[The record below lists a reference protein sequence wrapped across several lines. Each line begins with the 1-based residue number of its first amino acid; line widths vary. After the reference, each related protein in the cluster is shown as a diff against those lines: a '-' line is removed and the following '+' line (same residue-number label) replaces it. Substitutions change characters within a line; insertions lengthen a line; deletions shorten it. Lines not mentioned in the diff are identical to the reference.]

1 MGKVCPLLILE
12 LYMPKIDIDTIP
24 QSNTTGYP
32 APFDTE
38 VAGRYWRRL
47 APPSGLTMLGA
58 SHVVLKPG
66 AWSSQR
72 HWHDGEDELVIM
84 LSGEA
89 VLIED
94 EGETVLRSGDVAA
107 FPMGIA
113 NGHNLQNRSDSDC
126 VFIAISAGD
135 KDSGGAYS
143 DIDMTF
149 SKDGYFHKD
158 GTRYATERLP

>member
-1 MGKVCPLLILE
+1 
-12 LYMPKIDIDTIP
+12 MPKIDIAAIE
-24 QSNTTGYP
+24 QSNAIGYP
-32 APFDTE
+32 APFNE
-38 VAGRYWRRL
+38 PVQGRYWRRL
-47 APPSGLTMLGA
+47 APAGGLSLMGA
-58 SHVVLKPG
+58 SHVALKPG

-94 EGETVLRSGDVAA
+94 EGETLLRGGDVAA
-107 FPMGIA
+107 FAAGVQ
-113 NGHNLQNRSDSDC
+113 NGHRIENRTEADC
-126 VFIAISAGD
+126 VFVAISAGD

-158 GTRYATERLP
+158 GTPYDTERLP

>member
-1 MGKVCPLLILE
+1 
-12 LYMPKIDIDTIP
+12 MPKINIDTIE
-24 QSNTTGYP
+24 QSNATGYP
-32 APFDTE
+32 PPFDAP

-47 APPSGLTMLGA
+47 APLSGLKMIGA

-94 EGETVLRSGDVAA
+94 EGETILRAGDVAA
-107 FPMGIA
+107 FPAGA
-113 NGHNLQNRSDSDC
+113 QNGHHLQNRSAADC
-126 VFIAISAGD
+126 IFIAISAGD

-158 GTRYATERLP
+158 GTPYAAKRLP